1 MFSPKGITESTVD
14 SYDIDVLIDW
24 IEEADRIVVGA
35 GSGLSA
41 SAGFVYEGKR
51 FDDNFADF
59 KESYGMTDMYS
70 GGFTRFRSL
79 EEKWG
84 FWSRMIMLNRYYS
97 EDNGT
102 YEALKNILNGR
113 DYYVVTSNV
122 DHCFQRFGF
131 DKNRLFY
138 MQGDYGLWQ
147 CSEPC
152 HNKTYDNEAIVRR
165 MYSEQEWMKVPKELI
180 PYCPICGRPMEMNL
194 RCDDRFI
201 QDEGWYE
208 SARRFEAYMQECYH
222 EDTLFLELGVGF
234 NTPSLI
240 KYPFWKDAAMN
251 QRHRYICINTDFP
264 VYPKELTGRALA
276 IKADIGTVLK
286 DILDQSEA
294 ESGV

>member
-41 SAGFVYEGKR
+41 SAGFVYGGKR

-122 DHCFQRFGF
+122 DHCFF
-131 DKNRLFY
+131 
-138 MQGDYGLWQ
+138 
-147 CSEPC
+147 
-152 HNKTYDNEAIVRR
+152 RR
-165 MYSEQEWMKVPKELI
+165 
-180 PYCPICGRPMEMNL
+180 
-194 RCDDRFI
+194 
-201 QDEGWYE
+201 
-208 SARRFEAYMQECYH
+208 
-222 EDTLFLELGVGF
+222 
-234 NTPSLI
+234 
-240 KYPFWKDAAMN
+240 
-251 QRHRYICINTDFP
+251 
-264 VYPKELTGRALA
+264 
-276 IKADIGTVLK
+276 
-286 DILDQSEA
+286 
-294 ESGV
+294 